1 MCELLGQIDEHKM
14 EQLRNFR
21 KKVLKRYTSLLSVKH
36 KMSRFRY
43 WSQEA
48 YKCFMSG
55 SDCDKCAIKTQYGI
69 ECHMK
74 KSLDELLDAYG
85 VPKNIK
91 SLEAKWK
98 NYEISP

>member
-1 MCELLGQIDEHKM
+1 MCELLGQIDEHQM

-48 YKCFMSG
+48 YRCFISG
-55 SDCDKCAIKTQYGI
+55 SDCNNCVIKTQYGI

-85 VPKNIK
+85 VPQYPEKLEGECK
-91 SLEAKWK
+91 SCE
-98 NYEISP
+98 N